1 MGVRSPAARDRLSL
15 WHVYTARRT
24 DEAAEAAWQDGL
36 AFRRKNVRR
45 TMERLRNEGMMAESW
60 TVGEA
65 TDFAWGLLSIHTY
78 EYLVR

>member
-1 MGVRSPAARDRLSL
+1 
-15 WHVYTARRT
+15 
-24 DEAAEAAWQDGL
+24 
-36 AFRRKNVRR
+36 
-45 TMERLRNEGMMAESW
+45 MMAESW